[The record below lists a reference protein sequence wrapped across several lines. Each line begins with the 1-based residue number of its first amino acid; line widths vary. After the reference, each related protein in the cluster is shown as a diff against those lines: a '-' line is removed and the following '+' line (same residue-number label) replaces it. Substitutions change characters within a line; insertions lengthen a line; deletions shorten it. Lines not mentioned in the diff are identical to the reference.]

1 MKLLQK
7 TWTENRGPLL
17 EGLLECLTET
27 EALIGEEAQADMDR
41 WGITNYNHAEEYR
54 KLRSWLT
61 DRFNYLDRIIRNYPI
76 H

>member
-1 MKLLQK
+1 MPGRDGGAHRR
-7 TWTENRGPLL
+7 RGA
-17 EGLLECLTET
+17 G
-27 EALIGEEAQADMDR
+27 GHGR

-61 DRFNYLDRIIRNYPI
+61 DRFNYLDRIIRNYPT